1 MVDGTGST
9 DDFFV
14 SKDGKSMWKT
24 YRYDQDVTLPP
35 CPFVKRDYVFNGWGT
50 SENARERYDA
60 GSVVRNLTAEQG
72 GAVTLY
78 AIWDTLYEL
87 PDPNPNKPVVASAG
101 APGVMALS
109 AGAEDTLISYTKT
122 YTYDLAGN
130 RTSFVLTKNGEVVQN
145 VTYTYDN
152 LNRLATV
159 SENGILQASYS
170 YDVNGNRASL
180 TYANGVEESYAYNK
194 ANWVVRL
201 SGLWR
206 NQTLT
211 SFRYTY
217 YASGSQKSE
226 TDHTGKITSYVYDGL
241 GRLTQESET
250 NGLTVRYSYDAAGN
264 RARMA
269 VTGTENYVTS
279 YTYDANNRLLTETRT
294 ENGEPVT
301 TTYTYDANGNTL
313 RESAPAHSTTY
324 TYDGFNQ
331 LISAK
336 VDRLRV
342 AYAYNARGVR
352 TAKRVGWQK
361 TAYLLDGG
369 NVVGEVENNIV
380 TSSYL
385 RGVNLIRRE
394 STDETEYYLFN
405 AHADVVTTTNA
416 NGAVNHQYDYDA
428 FGNEENPDPGDDNP
442 FRYCGEYLDFET
454 GSYYLRAR
462 YYDPTIGRFTQEDT
476 HWSTANMIYGDNP
489 QKINERE
496 DKLGLKTYTNVPQIT
511 AVAQAGNLYVYGIN
525 NPVLFV
531 DSNGHIAF
539 MAITTLVGILLGGIG
554 GAIQSYIKYGEIHWE
569 NVAIGA
575 GIGGILGLG
584 GGALA
589 SYFATG
595 SVTASTSMVFAYLK
609 ALVKGGAAASLW
621 GVARDGVNQGI
632 RHFFEYAAT
641 YPKRIPQIAEK
652 LGCKPFEISKEGF
665 QAFTNALLNVIS
677 NYQKIG
683 GQMRQVGQK
692 LIYYY
697 NEVII
702 IVYDGKIQSAMIGKL
717 KTFLNMK

>member
-1 MVDGTGST
+1 M
-9 DDFFV
+9 
-14 SKDGKSMWKT
+14 
-24 YRYDQDVTLPP
+24 R
-35 CPFVKRDYVFNGWGT
+35 
-50 SENARERYDA
+50 SE
-60 GSVVRNLTAEQG
+60 
-72 GAVTLY
+72 
-78 AIWDTLYEL
+78 
-87 PDPNPNKPVVASAG
+87 PN
-101 APGVMALS
+101 
-109 AGAEDTLISYTKT
+109 
-122 YTYDLAGN
+122 
-130 RTSFVLTKNGEVVQN
+130 
-145 VTYTYDN
+145 
-152 LNRLATV
+152 
-159 SENGILQASYS
+159 
-170 YDVNGNRASL
+170 
-180 TYANGVEESYAYNK
+180 
-194 ANWVVRL
+194 
-201 SGLWR
+201 
-206 NQTLT
+206 
-211 SFRYTY
+211 
-217 YASGSQKSE
+217 
-226 TDHTGKITSYVYDGL
+226 ITS
-241 GRLTQESET
+241 
-250 NGLTVRYSYDAAGN
+250 
-264 RARMA
+264 
-269 VTGTENYVTS
+269 
-279 YTYDANNRLLTETRT
+279 
-294 ENGEPVT
+294 
-301 TTYTYDANGNTL
+301 
-313 RESAPAHSTTY
+313 
-324 TYDGFNQ
+324 
-331 LISAK
+331 LI
-336 VDRLRV
+336 
-342 AYAYNARGVR
+342 YG
-352 TAKRVGWQK
+352 
-361 TAYLLDGG
+361 
-369 NVVGEVENNIV
+369 
-380 TSSYL
+380 
-385 RGVNLIRRE
+385 
-394 STDETEYYLFN
+394 
-405 AHADVVTTTNA
+405 DVVTTTNA

-428 FGNEENPDPGDDNP
+428 FGNEKNPDLTDTNP
-442 FRYCGEYLDFET
+442 FRYCGEYLDAET

-476 HWSTANMIYGDNP
+476 HWNTANMIYGDNP

-496 DKLGLKTYTNVPQIT
+496 DKLGLKTYTMVPQIT

-692 LIYYY
+692 VIYYY